1 MKTIIARLL
10 LATAFLCGSATA
22 QTVTRIVLPFA
33 AGGGTDLYVRL
44 LAAELSKGGMQVI
57 VDNKPGASGS
67 IAASY
72 VAHARPDGL
81 TVFVGTNSTLA
92 NNTVLFDKLPYD
104 PFKDFAPITHI
115 GYQPMIIVGRTDL
128 PFSTLQEMV
137 TYAKANPGKIN
148 RGSPGAGI
156 ISNLAPLM
164 FEREAGIQT
173 THIPFNGDAP
183 ALQALLGGTI
193 DIHGTSITASLPYVQ
208 SGKLRVLGVM
218 DSKRLPQVPDAPTFK
233 EAGYN
238 IDAYA
243 WYTLV
248 APAGTPAD
256 AIMRLNRAVNQV
268 LAREDFILR
277 ARAIGVEPRGGTPD
291 DLARYIKQEYDRWV
305 PLLKSLNLAKG

>member
-1 MKTIIARLL
+1 MKTFIARLL
-10 LATAFLCGSATA
+10 LLTAFVCGSVAA

-33 AGGGTDLYVRL
+33 AGGGSDLYVRL
-44 LAAELSKGGMQVI
+44 LASELTKGGLQVI
-57 VDNKPGASGS
+57 VDNKPGASGN
-67 IAASY
+67 IAASF
-72 VAHARPDGL
+72 VAHAKPDGL

-92 NNTVLFDKLPYD
+92 NNTALFDKLPYD
-104 PFKDFAPITHI
+104 PLKDFAPVTHI

-128 PFSTLQEMV
+128 PYSNLQEMV
-137 TYAKANPGKIN
+137 AYAKANPGKIN

-164 FEREAGIQT
+164 FERVAGIQT
-173 THIPFNGDAP
+173 THVPFNGDAP
-183 ALQALLGGTI
+183 AIQALLSGTI
-193 DIHGTSITASLPYVQ
+193 DIHGTAITATLPYVQ

-218 DSKRLPQVPDAPTFK
+218 DSRRLPQVPDAPTFK

-248 APAGTPAD
+248 APAGTPPD
-256 AIMRLNRAVNQV
+256 AIARLNRAVNQV
-268 LAREDFILR
+268 LAREDFIAR
-277 ARAIGVEPRGGTPD
+277 ARAMGVEPRGGTPE
-291 DLARYIKQEYDRWV
+291 DLTRYIKQEYDRWV